1 MSACVSSIAGW
12 MACLAFLVA
21 QTAQAA
27 VEAAPATPQVRVEV
41 TRRGDDWRAAFVFDR
56 TFTAWVLPR
65 SAPTAEGGQQWRAA
79 SWNIDTRGVRLQRRG
94 SYDVLVADR
103 GALPLRVDVSFTP
116 VPERLQA
123 DYSPAL
129 TFTDGSVALFV
140 AQFDGFPMDSLAA
153 VGKLPSDLNNQLV
166 PAAEITYVFRDSAGP
181 VLLDGR
187 RAAVAETA
195 DSNTYVLFGGTR
207 PIETPDMIGILDPQ
221 LPAWIKESLSR
232 AVPALLGR
240 YAQELG
246 RLREFKPALM
256 VSWGGPT
263 PGLVSR
269 AGSVLHGLIAMQY
282 EGSGVLEETA
292 AQRHQGLWF
301 IAHEA
306 AHFWLG
312 QTVAYEYARDAWITE
327 GGADL
332 LAVRAVAEIDP
343 EYDPRGEL
351 NRAIE
356 DCIRLTKRHGVA
368 SARDRGE
375 QRTYYACG
383 AVFGL
388 VAEAGSGRPFY
399 RFVRQL
405 IDGNRADGIV
415 TRAEWLVALDVA
427 TGKPMLRRDIE
438 RLLDKGAADP
448 AAHIA
453 NLFTLAGISFELD
466 PSGVPRLR

>member
-1 MSACVSSIAGW
+1 MLNFRPPFVLALLACALPLHGH
-12 MACLAFLVA
+12 
-21 QTAQAA
+21 AQAPG
-27 VEAAPATPQVRVEV
+27 VPQVRVEV
-41 TRRGDDWRAAFVFDR
+41 TRRGDDWRATFIFDR
-56 TFTAWVLPR
+56 ALTAWVLPR
-65 SAPTAEGGQQWRAA
+65 SAPIAEGGEPWRAA
-79 SWNIDTRGVRLQRRG
+79 SWNIETRGVRLQRRG
-94 SYDVLVADR
+94 SYDVLAADR
-103 GALPLRVDVSFTP
+103 GKLPLRVDVSFTP
-116 VPERLQA
+116 VPDRLQA

-129 TFTDGSVALFV
+129 VFTDGSVALFV
-140 AQFDGFPMDSLAA
+140 AQFDGFPMESLSA
-153 VGKLPSDLNNQLV
+153 VSKLPSDLNNQLV
-166 PAAEITYVFRDSAGP
+166 PAAGIRYVFRDAAGP

-187 RAAVAETA
+187 RGAVAETTDA
-195 DSNTYVLFGGTR
+195 NTYVLFGGTR
-207 PIETPDMIGILDPQ
+207 PLETPDMIGILDPQ
-221 LPAWIKESLSR
+221 LPAWIQESLAH
-232 AVPALLGR
+232 AVPALLAR
-240 YAQELG
+240 YTQELG

-269 AGSVLHGLIAMQY
+269 SGSVLHGLIAMQY
-282 EGSGVLEETA
+282 EGSGVLDETA
-292 AQRHQGLWF
+292 AQRQQGLWF

-343 EYDPRGEL
+343 DYDPKGEL

-388 VAEAGSGRPFY
+388 VAEAGSGRSFY
-399 RFVRQL
+399 KFARQL
-405 IDGNRADGIV
+405 IDDNRADGIV
-415 TRAEWLVALDVA
+415 TRADWLAALDTA
-427 TGKPMLRRDIE
+427 TRKPMLRRDIE
-438 RLLDKGAADP
+438 RLLDKGVADP
-448 AAHIA
+448 AQFIA
-453 NLFTLAGISFELD
+453 NLFAQAGVYVEVD
-466 PSGVPRLR
+466 PSGIPRLR

>member
-1 MSACVSSIAGW
+1 VPQVRPPIL
-12 MACLAFLVA
+12 LALLAWVLAPDAKA
-21 QTAQAA
+21 QSPD
-27 VEAAPATPQVRVEV
+27 VPQVRVEI
-41 TRRGDDWRAAFVFDR
+41 TRRGDDWHAAFNFDR
-56 TFTAWVLPR
+56 AFSAWVLPR
-65 SAPTAEGGQQWRAA
+65 SAPTAEGGQPWRAP
-79 SWNIDTRGVRLQRRG
+79 SWNIETRGVRLQRRG

-103 GALPLRVDVSFTP
+103 GKLPPRVDVSFTP

-123 DYSPAL
+123 DYPPAL
-129 TFTDGSVALFV
+129 IFTDGSVALFV
-140 AQFDGFPMDSLAA
+140 AQFDGFPMDSPSA
-153 VGKLPSDLNNQLV
+153 VSKLPSDLNNQLV
-166 PAAEITYVFRDSAGP
+166 PAAELKYVFRDSAGP

-187 RAAVAETA
+187 RVAVAETA

-221 LPAWIKESLSR
+221 LPAWIKESLARS
-232 AVPALLGR
+232 VPALLGR

-256 VSWGGPT
+256 VSWNGPT

-269 AGSVLHGLIAMQY
+269 AGSVLRGLIAMQY
-282 EGSGVLEETA
+282 EGSGVLEETT
-292 AQRHQGLWF
+292 AQRQQGLWF

-343 EYDPRGEL
+343 DYDPRIEL
-351 NRAIE
+351 NRAVA
-356 DCIRLTKRHGVA
+356 DCTRLTKRHGVA
-368 SARDRGE
+368 SARDRGD

-388 VAEAGSGRPFY
+388 VAEAGSGRSFY
-399 RFVRQL
+399 KFVRQL
-405 IDGNRADGIV
+405 IDENRADGVV
-415 TRAEWLVALDVA
+415 TRAEWLAALDTA
-427 TGKPMLRRDIE
+427 TRKPMLRRDIE
-438 RLLDKGAADP
+438 RLLDKGVPDP
-448 AAHIA
+448 AGFIA
-453 NLFTLAGISFELD
+453 NLFAQAGVSFEVD
-466 PSGVPRLR
+466 SSGVPRLR